1 MWGGGASRQRRSAGR
16 LAPILLHSWALLLL
30 LLLLLLL
37 FCAFYKV
44 CTWQQR
50 RQHTLKVR
58 HVDRSADV
66 SQRAPA
72 IASTVWRLPKM
83 I

>member
-16 LAPILLHSWALLLL
+16 LAPILLHSWALLL

-72 IASTVWRLPKM
+72 ISSTVWRLPKM